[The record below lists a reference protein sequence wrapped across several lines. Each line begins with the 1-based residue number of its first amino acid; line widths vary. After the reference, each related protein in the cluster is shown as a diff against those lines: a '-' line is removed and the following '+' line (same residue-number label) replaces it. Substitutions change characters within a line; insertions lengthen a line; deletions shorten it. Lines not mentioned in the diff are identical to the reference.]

1 VSWHLLLL
9 LLVVLHFFNDK
20 DRLKLSNLFHILLP
34 ANKVTDIVEE
44 SAKDDVVSPAGLLG
58 VVGSLLGMLQLSHLL
73 A

>member
-1 VSWHLLLL
+1 M
-9 LLVVLHFFNDK
+9 LLVVSHLDEK
-20 DRLKLSNLFHILLP
+20 DRLKLSNLFHLLLS